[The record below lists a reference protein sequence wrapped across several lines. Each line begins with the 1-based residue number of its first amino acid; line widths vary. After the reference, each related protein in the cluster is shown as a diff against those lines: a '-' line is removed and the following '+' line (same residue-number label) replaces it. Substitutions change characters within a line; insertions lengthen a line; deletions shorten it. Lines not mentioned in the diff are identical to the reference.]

1 MGADRAGDFAAKG
14 WGVRLRYAFFA
25 AGLTAVFAICGCRV
39 NFPGQSFSG
48 PLPQATPVQASLTDE
63 LRGHVEY
70 LAGTIGG
77 RSLVQPANLFH
88 AEHYLASKLGEYGYH
103 VRRQTYE
110 CETKDAE
117 GKVRTFAVSN
127 LEVEIPGNSKADEIV
142 VIGAHYDSVNHKS
155 AVTPGADDNASGTAG
170 VLALARMMKEHR
182 PARTLKFVLFVN
194 EEPPWFW
201 SEKMGSR
208 VYSRTAKQQ
217 GEKITAML
225 SLEMIGFYSDK
236 QEYPPIV
243 GAAYPA
249 TGDFIAF
256 VGMSNAEPLV
266 TFCVETFRATAEFPC
281 EGAAL
286 PWLVPRIGSS
296 DHWSFWVDGFSAAM
310 VTDTAIYRNKNYHKA
325 TDTPDTLD
333 YEKMAR
339 VVSGLVPVIEALCE
353 TERELIRPEP
363 PQ

>member
-1 MGADRAGDFAAKG
+1 
-14 WGVRLRYAFFA
+14 
-25 AGLTAVFAICGCRV
+25 V
-39 NFPGQSFSG
+39 NFPGESFSG
-48 PLPQATPVQASLTDE
+48 ALPEATPVQVTLEKE

-77 RSLVQPANLFH
+77 RSLKQPENLFH
-88 AEHYLASKLGEYGYH
+88 AEHYLASKLGEYGYQ
-103 VRRQTYE
+103 VKRQTYE
-110 CETKDAE
+110 CEGVDEAGE
-117 GKVRTFAVSN
+117 AKVFLVSN
-127 LEVEIPGNSKADEIV
+127 LEVELRATSKPEEIV
-142 VIGAHYDSVNHKS
+142 VIGAHYDTVNHKG

-170 VLALARMMKEHR
+170 VLALAKMMREYK
-182 PARTLKFVLFVN
+182 PSRTIRFVLFVN

-201 SEKMGSR
+201 TEKMGSR
-208 VYSRTAKQQ
+208 VYSRTAKQR

-225 SLEMIGFYSDK
+225 SLEMIGFYSDT
-236 QEYPPIV
+236 QDYPPLV
-243 GAAYPA
+243 GAAYPS

-266 TFCVETFRATAEFPC
+266 TLCVETFREKAEFPC

-296 DHWSFWVDGFSAAM
+296 DHWSFWVDGYAAAM
-310 VTDTAIYRNKNYHKA
+310 VTDTATYRNKNYHKA

-339 VVSGLVPVIEALCE
+339 VVSGLEAVIVSLCE
-353 TERELIRPEP
+353 TEKELLTPEP
-363 PQ
+363 PP